1 MAKEH
6 VVLDSL
12 GNSDGNLP
20 CQMDVEYPAKEA
32 RGDCS
37 AAYSRESRPESCL
50 CEIQVKKDGPGIR
63 YASRVL
69 ASGFLSLI
77 QDEILQLMRILCLS
91 GWVDIEFEEPWSQPG
106 FLQMTVISG
115 LYATC
120 EQSHVKVLKAF
131 QGLLKDN
138 TRVKPTLALSPSRRC
153 LIQPVVKV

>member
-20 CQMDVEYPAKEA
+20 CQMDVEYLAKEA

-91 GWVDIEFEEPWSQPG
+91 GWVDIDALPSLGLIVVLHPSPVSLLYVNATPFGDLPLKPIPVPESTIRLGTYAG
-106 FLQMTVISG
+106 FGGVG
-115 LYATC
+115 
-120 EQSHVKVLKAF
+120 
-131 QGLLKDN
+131 G
-138 TRVKPTLALSPSRRC
+138 SP
-153 LIQPVVKV
+153 V